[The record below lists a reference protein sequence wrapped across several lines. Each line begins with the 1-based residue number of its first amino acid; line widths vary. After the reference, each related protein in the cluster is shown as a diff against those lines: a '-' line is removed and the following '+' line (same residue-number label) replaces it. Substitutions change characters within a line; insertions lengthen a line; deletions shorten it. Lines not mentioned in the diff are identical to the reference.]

1 MSTTRTPRA
10 AEFQALSLI
19 SAAHLV
25 SHYHY
30 LVLVPLFPI
39 LKQTLGV
46 GYVELGLVITVYNI
60 TSGVAQTPM
69 GYVVDRFG
77 ARRTLIAGLLLGGLV
92 YISIGLFP
100 NYTWMLVAAVLFGI
114 ANSVYHPADYSIL
127 GSVIDPPRLGRA
139 FSIHTFAGYLG
150 SALAPMTM
158 LLMTHLWGM
167 QAAIIA
173 AGLLGVA
180 VAVPLM
186 FAGWLDKA
194 QAAHSAAGGYAHVNL
209 RGLLTPAVLSL
220 VGFFTLLSLSSGAL
234 TNYSAVALVSM
245 YGVTLSVANAALTA
259 FLFAT
264 AIGVLAG
271 GFIADATTRHGDVAA
286 GGFGAAAVLTLAVGS
301 VDLGPVFLVGA
312 MGTAGFLSGMI
323 SPSRDMLVR
332 AASPPGAFGRVFG
345 IVTTGFNI
353 GGTIG
358 PMIGGWIMDHNLPRW
373 VFYSSV
379 LFMALTATMGLAS
392 DWRARRREGRM
403 VQGVAVKVQDNRGY
417 GRTERVPEPRIS
429 TVRETGFRGFP

>member
-1 MSTTRTPRA
+1 MDQQSVSRA
-10 AEFQALSLI
+10 AEWKALGLI
-19 SAAHLV
+19 SAAHMV
-25 SHYHY
+25 SHFHY
-30 LVLVPLFPI
+30 IVLIPLFPM
-39 LKQTLGV
+39 LKETLGI
-46 GYVELGLVITVYNI
+46 GYVELGLVITIFNI

-69 GYVVDRFG
+69 GYVADRFG
-77 ARRTLIAGLLLGGLV
+77 ARRTLIGGLLLGGLT

-100 NYTWMLVAAVLFGI
+100 VYSWLLASAVLLGI

-167 QAAIIA
+167 HAAIA
-173 AGLLGVA
+173 VAGLFAIV

-186 FAGWLDKA
+186 FAGWLEGT
-194 QAAHSAAGGYAHVNL
+194 QAARMPAGGHAHVSL

-220 VGFFTLLSLSSGAL
+220 VGFFALLSLSSGAL

-245 YGVTLSVANAALTA
+245 YGVSFSVANAALTA

-271 GFIADATTRHGDVAA
+271 GFIADATKRHGDVAA
-286 GGFGAAAVLTLAVGS
+286 AGFGAASVLILAIGS
-301 VDLGPVFLVGA
+301 VDLGPVFMVAA

-379 LFMALTATMGLAS
+379 LFMTLTAAMGLAS
-392 DWRARRREGRM
+392 EWRTRRREGRV
-403 VQGVAVKVQDNRGY
+403 VQA
-417 GRTERVPEPRIS
+417 
-429 TVRETGFRGFP
+429 

>member
-1 MSTTRTPRA
+1 MSARA
-10 AEFQALSLI
+10 ASRATESQPSRATEYKALGLI
-19 SAAHLV
+19 SSAHLV
-25 SHYHY
+25 SHFHY
-30 LVLVPLFPI
+30 LVLVPLFPL
-39 LKQTLGV
+39 LKQTLGI

-69 GYVVDRFG
+69 GYVADRFG
-77 ARRTLIAGLLLGGLV
+77 ARKTLIGGLLLGGFA

-100 NYTWMLVAAVLFGI
+100 VYSWMLAAAVLFGI
-114 ANSVYHPADYSIL
+114 ANAVYHPADYSIL
-127 GSVIDPPRLGRA
+127 GSVIEPQRLGRA
-139 FSIHTFAGYLG
+139 FSIHTFSGYLG

-167 QAAIIA
+167 NAAIIA
-173 AGLLGVA
+173 AGALGVI
-180 VAVPLM
+180 VAIPLM
-186 FAGWLDKA
+186 FAGWLDA
-194 QAAHSAAGGYAHVNL
+194 TQNARTPAGGHAHVNL

-220 VGFFTLLSLSSGAL
+220 VGFFTLLSLSTGAL
-234 TNYSAVALVSM
+234 TNYSAVALVSL
-245 YGVTLSVANAALTA
+245 YGVSFSAANAALTA

-264 AIGVLAG
+264 AVGVLAG

-286 GGFGAAAVLTLAVGS
+286 GGFGAAGVLILAVGT
-301 VDLGPVFLVGA
+301 VDLGPVFMIAA
-312 MGTAGFLSGMI
+312 MGTAGFMSGMI

-379 LFMALTATMGLAS
+379 LFMVLTAAMGLAS
-392 DWRARRREGRM
+392 EWRARRDGRM
-403 VQGVAVKVQDNRGY
+403 VRA
-417 GRTERVPEPRIS
+417 
-429 TVRETGFRGFP
+429 

>member
-1 MSTTRTPRA
+1 MSSTRSPKA
-10 AEFQALSLI
+10 VEAKALGLI
-19 SAAHLV
+19 SAAHWV
-25 SHYHY
+25 SHFHY
-30 LVLVPLFPI
+30 LVLVPLIPM
-39 LKQTLGV
+39 LKERLGV
-46 GYVELGLVITVYNI
+46 GYVDLALVITVYNI
-60 TSGVAQTPM
+60 TSGVVQTPM

-77 ARRTLIAGLLLGGLV
+77 ARRTLIAGLLLGGLA
-92 YISIGLFP
+92 YISVGLFP
-100 NYTWMLVAAVLFGI
+100 VYPWMLAAAVLFGI
-114 ANSVYHPADYSIL
+114 SNAVYHPADYSIL
-127 GSVIDPPRLGRA
+127 GSVIDPARLGRA

-150 SALAPMTM
+150 SAVAPVTMILLAET
-158 LLMTHLWGM
+158 WGM
-167 QAAIIA
+167 QVAIVC
-173 AGLLGVA
+173 AGMLAVI
-180 VAVPLM
+180 VAVPL
-186 FAGWLDKA
+186 ALASWLDGT
-194 QAAHSAAGGYAHVNL
+194 QAAAGPIGGHAQVNL

-220 VGFFTLLSLSSGAL
+220 VGFFVLLSLSSGAL

-245 YGVTLSVANAALTA
+245 YGISFSAANAALTA

-286 GGFGAAAVLTLAVGS
+286 SGFGAAAVLTLAVGT
-301 VDLGPVFLVGA
+301 VDLGPFFMIAA
-312 MGTAGFLSGMI
+312 MGAAGFLSGMI

-379 LFMALTATMGLAS
+379 LFMALTAAMALTS
-392 DWRARRREGRM
+392 EWRSRRVGKMAR
-403 VQGVAVKVQDNRGY
+403 A
-417 GRTERVPEPRIS
+417 
-429 TVRETGFRGFP
+429 

>member
-1 MSTTRTPRA
+1 MKSTPT
-10 AEFQALSLI
+10 EMKALGLI

-25 SHYHY
+25 SHFHY
-30 LVLVPLFPI
+30 LVLVPLFPR
-39 LKQTLGV
+39 LKETLGV
-46 GYVELGLVITVYNI
+46 GYVELAFAITLYNI
-60 TSGVAQTPM
+60 TSGVVQTPM

-77 ARRTLIAGLLLGGLV
+77 ARRVLVGGLLLGGLTYV
-92 YISIGLFP
+92 SIGVFP
-100 NYTWMLVAAVLFGI
+100 NYPWLLVSSVLLGI
-114 ANSVYHPADYSIL
+114 ANAVYHPADYSIL
-127 GSVIDPPRLGRA
+127 GSVIEPSRLGRA
-139 FSIHTFAGYLG
+139 FSFHTFSGFLG

-158 LLMTHLWGM
+158 ITLAETFGM
-167 QAAIIA
+167 NVAIIA

-180 VAVPLM
+180 VGVPLM
-186 FAGWLDKA
+186 FAGWLDQA
-194 QAAHSAAGGYAHVNL
+194 QAARAPVGGVAHVPL

-245 YGVTLSVANAALTA
+245 YGITFKAANLALSA
-259 FLFAT
+259 FLFAM

-271 GFIADATTRHGDVAA
+271 GFIADATKRHGDVAA
-286 GGFGAAAVLTLAVGS
+286 GGFGAAAVLILTIGT
-301 VDLGPVFLVGA
+301 VDLGPAFMVLA
-312 MGTAGFLSGMI
+312 MGSAGFLSGMI

-379 LFMALTATMGLAS
+379 LFMALTALMGLAS
-392 DWRARRREGRM
+392 EWRMRRLSGGSGYAPRTSRM
-403 VQGVAVKVQDNRGY
+403 R
-417 GRTERVPEPRIS
+417 P
-429 TVRETGFRGFP
+429 